1 MTAPRIIVLMAWL
14 SWLSSPA
21 PAAAAR
27 PAQAVDPGGHGH
39 GTRDGD
45 DFAHGHAGGA
55 DGSSDAGAARA
66 SGEQEHAHPSS
77 EESSPQSSTVGSPE
91 STGTP
96 TPRLPAV
103 TDMDRAAAFPDVEGH
118 AVHDQAVHFLVLF
131 DQLEWQTGGAGGT
144 GAWEQRGWIGRDLD
158 RVWFRTEGSGMD
170 GRLESAEAHVMYG
183 RLVAPWWDLVAGVR
197 HEFSPGPARTWA
209 AIGLQGLAPYWFEVE
224 ATAYV
229 GEAGRT
235 QLRLEIEYEL
245 LLTNRIVLQP
255 LVELDFYGKAD
266 PERGLGSGLSDID
279 AGFRLRYEI
288 RREFA
293 PYLGVV
299 WTRSFFG
306 TADLVR
312 RAGDD
317 PQDVR
322 LAIGARVWF

>member
-14 SWLSSPA
+14 SWLPLPA

-45 DFAHGHAGGA
+45 DNAREHAGGPEESA
-55 DGSSDAGAARA
+55 DADAARA

-77 EESSPQSSTVGSPE
+77 EEGSPE

-103 TDMDRAAAFPDVEGH
+103 TDVDRAAAFPDVEGH
-118 AVHDQAVHFLVLF
+118 TVHDQAIHYLVLF
-131 DQLEWQTGGAGGT
+131 DQLEWQTADGGGI

-158 RVWFRTEGSGMD
+158 RVWFRTEGSAMD

-183 RLVAPWWDLVAGVR
+183 RMVSPWWDLVVGVR

-209 AIGLQGLAPYWFEVE
+209 ALGVQGLAPYWFEVE

-235 QLRLEIEYEL
+235 QLRLESEYEL

-293 PYLGVV
+293 PYVGVV

-306 TADLVR
+306 TADLAR